1 MDILDADALRILA
14 KEDNSSKFA
23 VDAHH
28 RGIQRIG
35 DLSSMPKLYSLDVS
49 FNQIKVLE
57 TLHTAKDLRE
67 LKVYNNKLQSSD
79 GLKANQN
86 LEVLV
91 MSDNEIKEIST
102 DFTELFKLKT
112 LQLHGNKLTRI
123 EHLKNCRQLTYLDL
137 SRNRISGSW
146 ANALQALVALEYLNL
161 SDNQITS
168 IGSLENLKKLEE
180 INLSGN
186 ILTSLS
192 ANYPPNLMVL
202 RADRNKISDL
212 NSLPVMPNLN
222 ELYVQHNFLTDV
234 SCIIERTPQLE
245 SFDIRNNRIRGLNDV
260 VCLAKC
266 STLEDLWIRGNPC
279 TLSESYLSDLV
290 LSLPSV
296 QFIDDVSSKQIQES
310 PNPQKLVEAASQ
322 PPSTGRPATPL
333 VRPSS
338 SGSRPS
344 TAEGRPLIFRPS
356 SRAGSQTKMLAPSEV
371 EKAQN
376 EVRERLQKLRHL
388 MGKMCSSTEIPK
400 TKKTNSTSVQ
410 RPASNQS
417 SSADPIEQKNSIEFF
432 NDKIQQRPKTC
443 EMGTDPLDD
452 IPIRPQTSA
461 GLKREGEIQT
471 IASPPKLNIKH
482 QSTDVNIMIMDDSPT
497 FKTTDA
503 PIDFGGQMKIHLLSE
518 IKSEEIALEISTTTM
533 PTEPPRVESWRQAEQ
548 RHRPTEKE
556 RTGFR
561 LFRIP
566 ESAKRFMHSATSAT

>member
-1 MDILDADALRILA
+1 
-14 KEDNSSKFA
+14 
-23 VDAHH
+23 
-28 RGIQRIG
+28 
-35 DLSSMPKLYSLDVS
+35 
-49 FNQIKVLE
+49 
-57 TLHTAKDLRE
+57 
-67 LKVYNNKLQSSD
+67 
-79 GLKANQN
+79 
-86 LEVLV
+86 
-91 MSDNEIKEIST
+91 
-102 DFTELFKLKT
+102 
-112 LQLHGNKLTRI
+112 
-123 EHLKNCRQLTYLDL
+123 
-137 SRNRISGSW
+137 
-146 ANALQALVALEYLNL
+146 
-161 SDNQITS
+161 
-168 IGSLENLKKLEE
+168 
-180 INLSGN
+180 
-186 ILTSLS
+186 
-192 ANYPPNLMVL
+192 
-202 RADRNKISDL
+202 
-212 NSLPVMPNLN
+212 
-222 ELYVQHNFLTDV
+222 
-234 SCIIERTPQLE
+234 
-245 SFDIRNNRIRGLNDV
+245 
-260 VCLAKC
+260 
-266 STLEDLWIRGNPC
+266 
-279 TLSESYLSDLV
+279 
-290 LSLPSV
+290 
-296 QFIDDVSSKQIQES
+296 
-310 PNPQKLVEAASQ
+310 
-322 PPSTGRPATPL
+322 
-333 VRPSS
+333 
-338 SGSRPS
+338 
-344 TAEGRPLIFRPS
+344 
-356 SRAGSQTKMLAPSEV
+356 MLAPSEV